1 MIADE
6 ALTAAQVAKTDW
18 YKALAQF
25 QKPDIRKAV
34 WQIVNSFVPYVGL
47 WGLMIVVVRAGHG
60 WLWLLPL
67 LLLAAASFQIRLFI
81 MFHDCIH
88 SSFFGSRR
96 ANRILGYITGIINFT
111 PFEDWRH
118 SHLIHHATVADLD
131 RRGTGDVWT
140 MTVAEYL
147 AAPRLKRLYYRIFR
161 TPVFMFGIGPAF
173 VFMVAQR
180 FPHQDTGPQE
190 RFSVHFTNLAL
201 LAVVLVMCAAIGW
214 RAYLLIQIPL
224 AAIGGAVG
232 VWLFYVQHQF
242 EGVYWA
248 RHADWDPIRAALQG
262 ASYYR
267 LPKVLQWITGNI
279 GLHHLHH
286 LRPRIP
292 NYYLQSGHDATPA
305 FQRITPLTLRTSF
318 RSAFL
323 NLWDETNQRLV
334 SFSALRTLSRSP
346 GARL

>member
-1 MIADE
+1 MITGE
-6 ALTAAQVAKTDW
+6 ALTAAQVVKTDW

-25 QKPDIRKAV
+25 QKPDLRLAV
-34 WQIVNSFVPYVGL
+34 WQIVNTFVPYLGL
-47 WGLMIVVVRAGHG
+47 WVLMVIAVRAGHG
-60 WLWLLPL
+60 WLWLFPI
-67 LLLAAASFQIRLFI
+67 LLLAAASLQVRTFI
-81 MFHDCIH
+81 MFHDCTH
-88 SSFFGSRR
+88 SSFFGSQR

-118 SHLIHHATVADLD
+118 SHLIHHASVADLD

-147 AAPRLKRLYYRIFR
+147 AAPPLKRLIYRILR
-161 TPVFMFGIGPAF
+161 TPLFIFGIAPIF
-173 VFMVAQR
+173 LFLVVPR
-180 FPHQDTGPQE
+180 FPRQGTGPRE
-190 RFSVHFTNLAL
+190 RFSVYFTDLAL
-201 LAVVLVMCAAIGW
+201 LAVVLVLGAAIGW
-214 RAYLLIQIPL
+214 RTYLLIQLPL
-224 AAIGGAVG
+224 VAIAGAAG

-248 RHADWDPIRAALQG
+248 RHAQWDPIRASLEG

-267 LPKVLQWITGNI
+267 LPKVLQWISGNI

-292 NYYLQSGHDATPA
+292 NYYLQRGHDATPA
-305 FQRITPLTLRTSF
+305 FQHITPLTLRASF
-318 RSAFL
+318 RSVFL

-334 SFSALRTLSRSP
+334 SFGALRTLSRSSSA
-346 GARL
+346 GR